1 VISDSGIED
10 LHVMLF
16 EDDIFHSSINL
27 DEHHSNNS
35 LELVK
40 AKDGYLYNGRLI
52 ELRTRSSATDDYIIN
67 VLKESQGRREID
79 AINYAENINYRMK
92 LDGDTLYLSPYF
104 FTPQEDKFRAQR
116 IEVEIA
122 VPDNKKITLDK
133 NTRRIDTRGIRSGKS
148 YIYIDGRKE
157 VDGFLERETDE
168 KESGHHKITIEKEDG
183 NLEIDIQTD
192 IDEDNEETIQSI
204 SI

>member
-1 VISDSGIED
+1 
-10 LHVMLF
+10 M
-16 EDDIFHSSINL
+16 
-27 DEHHSNNS
+27 
-35 LELVK
+35 
-40 AKDGYLYNGRLI
+40 
-52 ELRTRSSATDDYIIN
+52 
-67 VLKESQGRREID
+67 
-79 AINYAENINYRMK
+79 
-92 LDGDTLYLSPYF
+92 
-104 FTPQEDKFRAQR
+104 
-116 IEVEIA
+116 
-122 VPDNKKITLDK
+122 PDNKKITLDK

-183 NLEIDIQTD
+183 NLEIDIQTV